1 VEVHRLRQIG
11 IVEHDLWV
19 LATHLELAETSSTV
33 EDVTRRAP
41 RSLTEW
47 LTDHLDVFRA
57 APGVTHQR
65 IEALRK
71 SDGVTPVAFLNAVL
85 KC

>member
-1 VEVHRLRQIG
+1 MFHESEI
-11 IVEHDLWV
+11 
-19 LATHLELAETSSTV
+19 AETTSTV
-33 EDVTRRAP
+33 ENLTGRAP

-47 LTDHLDVFRA
+47 FDRQSECISSRA
-57 APGVTHQR
+57 RVTHQR
-65 IEALRK
+65 IEARRK